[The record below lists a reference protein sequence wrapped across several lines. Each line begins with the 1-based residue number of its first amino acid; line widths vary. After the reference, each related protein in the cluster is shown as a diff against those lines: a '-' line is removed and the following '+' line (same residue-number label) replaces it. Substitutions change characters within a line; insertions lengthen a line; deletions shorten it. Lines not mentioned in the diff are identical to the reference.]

1 MPLLDEVGAA
11 GLEVLYES
19 SVATRSDHASFY
31 RKDIPVLFFFTGV
44 HSDYHRPGDHSDK
57 INLVGMGSV
66 GEIVAGVML
75 ALGDGHKMPWKPP
88 GPVSLLNQGLP
99 GSDPATVVKRV
110 QAAGTVAEPA
120 PAPTPAPASTPAPG
134 GAAAK

>member
-57 INLVGMGSV
+57 INLVGMGSI
-66 GEIVAGVML
+66 GEIVAGVMV

-88 GPVSLLNQGLP
+88 GAVSLLNQGLP

-110 QAAGTVAEPA
+110 EAVGTTAEPEPVPA
-120 PAPTPAPASTPAPG
+120 PARG